1 MKIVNGYRLMEY
13 AKKNQFIL
21 PAFNTTNLEM
31 TIGISNGLAKAKL
44 PGYIQVS
51 SSNLKLSNP
60 NMMVEIT
67 KNALKHIDIPIALHL
82 DHGQSFQDVK
92 DCVDAGFTSIMIDA
106 SHLSFEENIT
116 EVKKTVDYCHFYGIP
131 VEAELGALG
140 GKEEDINN
148 ETGSTTDPE
157 VVKEFVERSGCDL
170 LAVSVGNV
178 HGLDLQP
185 NVNLQLLKNISDVSP
200 VPLVMHGGSGI
211 PFDTIRKAKKFNLLK
226 INYGADL
233 RKVFIESFGKEY
245 QKNQNA
251 HDVIRLSMIAVSNV
265 SNKANELVKV
275 INGY

>member
-1 MKIVNGYRLMEY
+1 MEY